1 MVNSRQKGKR
11 AELQLAHKL
20 QEWGF
25 PARRSQQFAG
35 INGDADVVGCPY
47 LHIECK
53 AVERLNIHDAM
64 NQSKRDAKEDE
75 YPVVIHKKNRTPWL
89 ITMEL
94 DDFEQFYKA
103 YLEKKY
109 RGHIT
114 DYKFRD
120 KTYRGWG
127 YTESFSVNSH
137 P

>member
-20 QEWGF
+20 QEWG
-25 PARRSQQFAG
+25 
-35 INGDADVVGCPY
+35 CPY
-47 LHIECK
+47 CHIEWK

-103 YLEKKY
+103 YLEK
-109 RGHIT
+109 
-114 DYKFRD
+114 
-120 KTYRGWG
+120 WN
-127 YTESFSVNSH
+127 E
-137 P
+137 

>member
-1 MVNSRQKGKR
+1 MVNSRNKGKR

-103 YLEKKY
+103 YLEK
-109 RGHIT
+109 
-114 DYKFRD
+114 
-120 KTYRGWG
+120 WN
-127 YTESFSVNSH
+127 E
-137 P
+137 